1 MEEVA
6 SSHGD
11 QAGLLWLL
19 VVCSLFVWGCLGSA
33 FCLFWPGE
41 KKKKRVLK
49 GEICSCELGPL
60 VASEHFFRPPFFN
73 LSHQNGRG

>member
-1 MEEVA
+1 MELRIEGVA
-6 SSHGD
+6 SSHRE

-19 VVCSLFVWGCLGSA
+19 VVCFLFVWGCLGSV

-49 GEICSCELGPL
+49 QEICSCELGPL
-60 VASEHFFRPPFFN
+60 AASEHFLQVSIF
-73 LSHQNGRG
+73 

>member
-1 MEEVA
+1 MELRMEEVA

-41 KKKKRVLK
+41 KKKKN
-49 GEICSCELGPL
+49 ES
-60 VASEHFFRPPFFN
+60 
-73 LSHQNGRG
+73 